1 MARLLSHLPAAAW
14 GFYGLMWRKEQELRQ
29 SQRAEETTETWR
41 PW

>member
-1 MARLLSHLPAAAW
+1 MARFFTHLPAAEW

-29 SQRAEETTETWR
+29 AQRAEEIAETWR